1 MKEIG
6 NTSINFKV
14 TEDNAVKFSEVFR
27 SIFNIEYNKN
37 VLNELDYTY
46 DIFQEFIDKYEQI
59 DDKIKRIFIE
69 AMCFDEITYL
79 HNMELKRNEEK
90 QLVNSL
96 AGVEIKNTSI
106 SYICDKSLKYN
117 NIIISNIK
125 KLHAILMEGIALDRI
140 KAGTFRSKDNI
151 YVGTPVDADTI
162 YVQYYPPLA
171 KYIDEAM
178 SLIITYLN
186 DPELNK
192 KRPNTYLNSDIFEF
206 DKKYALFIQPMII
219 QALLII
225 VQAFNDGNSRTARAI
240 NYASMLNHTNQIFD
254 KDYEL
259 PLLYLSRGYWGFK
272 EQYREFLKDIAI
284 NPNSENWN
292 KWFRFCLHSIQ
303 AHIDYYD
310 EVINNNQLIKKKKI

>member
-27 SIFNIEYNKN
+27 SIFNIEFNRN

-79 HNMELKRNEEK
+79 HNMELNRNEEK

-192 KRPNTYLNSDIFEF
+192 KKPNTYLNSDIFEF

-240 NYASMLNHTNQIFD
+240 NYPSMLNHTNQIFG
-254 KDYEL
+254 KDYKL
-259 PLLYLSRGYWGFK
+259 P
-272 EQYREFLKDIAI
+272 
-284 NPNSENWN
+284 
-292 KWFRFCLHSIQ
+292 
-303 AHIDYYD
+303 
-310 EVINNNQLIKKKKI
+310 